1 MFHIQENGD
10 IRMLRLSQI
19 AQLLNGYAFKSK
31 NYADN
36 GIRVIRIA
44 NVQDGYIVDDA
55 PCFYPIDTDEDIEK
69 YSLFAEDLL
78 ISLTGNVGRVGIL
91 PADMLPA
98 ALNQRVCCLRIDETI
113 VDRKYLFY
121 FLRQHQFMR
130 DCVKAS
136 KGVAQLNLST
146 KWLADYEIPTPKIEE
161 QKRIVARIEEL
172 FSELDNGVETL
183 RKTKRQLAVYRQAVL
198 KEAFDRVIPDSRMQT
213 IKVVCNDIK
222 VGIVIKPA
230 QYYTDESNG
239 IKAFRSANV
248 REFRI
253 NDADWV
259 YLTKEGHECNLRS
272 EIHTGDVLIVRSGYP
287 GTACVVTND
296 YNNCNAID
304 VLIAVP
310 NTDIVTPEYLC
321 AFTNSP
327 YGRKLVAEK
336 KRGVA
341 QAHLNVGGYSKMEI
355 PVLEISV
362 QKQVVQ
368 SIEQR
373 LSVYDSISKTIDTAL
388 QQAEAMRQSILK
400 QAFEGRL

>member
-1 MFHIQENGD
+1 MALYKTLVKKVSISPEKKTKQKDYLPKGQLPIIDQGQQLIGGYLDNPDLQLSCNLPVIVFGD
-10 IRMLRLSQI
+10 HTRAVKYVDFPFGAGADGIKVLEPADGIYPKFLYYATQYLVLRLEDR
-19 AQLLNGYAFKSK
+19 GYARH
-31 NYADN
+31 Y
-36 GIRVIRIA
+36 
-44 NVQDGYIVDDA
+44 QY
-55 PCFYPIDTDEDIEK
+55 IEK
-69 YSLFAEDLL
+69 KELD
-78 ISLTGNVGRVGIL
+78 
-91 PADMLPA
+91 
-98 ALNQRVCCLRIDETI
+98 
-113 VDRKYLFY
+113 
-121 FLRQHQFMR
+121 
-130 DCVKAS
+130 
-136 KGVAQLNLST
+136 
-146 KWLADYEIPTPKIEE
+146 IPSIPE
-161 QKRIVARIEEL
+161 QKRIVARIEQL

-183 RKTKRQLAVYRQAVL
+183 LKTKQQLAVYRQAVL
-198 KEAFDRVIPDSRMQT
+198 KEAFDRVIPDSSMQT
-213 IKVVCNDIK
+213 IKAVCNDIK

-239 IKAFRSANV
+239 VKAFRSANV

-253 NDADWV
+253 NDAEWV
-259 YLTKEGHECNLRS
+259 YLTKEGHEYNLRS

-287 GTACVVTND
+287 GTACVVTDD

-304 VLIAVP
+304 ILIAVP

-355 PVLEISV
+355 PVPEISV
-362 QKQVVQ
+362 QKQVVL
-368 SIEQR
+368 SIAQR

-400 QAFEGRL
+400 QAFEGKI